1 MTDGHLIKELPL
13 NDMTSLNK
21 IIIDQQPY
29 DLDTLPAEAR
39 AHIESLWYVDA
50 EIARHEQAI
59 AVLKTARISY
69 AKALVQVLP
78 TTLPDASDV
87 DLELITLLKQRTQNP
102 RSPQRTYPKK
112 SRRGHR

>member
-1 MTDGHLIKELPL
+1 
-13 NDMTSLNK
+13 MTSLNK
-21 IIIDQQPY
+21 IIIDQHAY

-39 AHIESLWYVDA
+39 AHIESLRYVDA

-59 AVLKTARISY
+59 AVLKTARVSY

-78 TTLPDASDV
+78 NTLPNASDV
-87 DLELITLLKQRTQNP
+87 DLELITLLKQSTKNP
-102 RSPQRTYPKK
+102 RPPQRPYPKP